1 MGSMTRSAKVSLT
14 NSRCAGPSGA
24 PERSRTPNLLI
35 RSQALYPIELRAH
48 MPVMAR
54 AEGRE
59 LQDCVKWGCPSTGP
73 PCVSP
78 WWACAPFT
86 GLIPSTPGC
95 AIFPLIF
102 RVLPLGSAPPEPR
115 VRGNAT
121 AVGAPLPSQNG
132 ANVGRQINQQPTLTT
147 ENE

>member
-1 MGSMTRSAKVSLT
+1 MGSMTRSAKVPLT
-14 NSRCAGPSGA
+14 DSRCAGPSGA

-48 MPVMAR
+48 MPAMAR

-73 PCVSP
+73 PWVSA
-78 WWACAPFT
+78 WWVCAPFK

-102 RVLPLGSAPPEPR
+102 RVLPLGSAPLEPR
-115 VRGNAT
+115 VRGKAT